1 MDTDHLDPLT
11 TLSNPTVTGRSCYKP
26 NPATGKPRHRGWS
39 PALGSVYTHSSRA
52 TLSTPTAPGPL
63 YLHAQLQ
70 GHSIC
75 THFGPLCLHPQLRAT
90 PSTPTAPGSFYLHPL
105 WATLSTPTAPGP
117 LYLHPL
123 WATRSTPTAPG
134 HSVYTHSSRATLSAS

>member
-52 TLSTPTAPGPL
+52 TLSTPTHEGALPPPCIVRKDPRVPHTARRQVPEE
-63 YLHAQLQ
+63 YLKPYDFIQDRNRHYYAGMASLMDEAV
-70 GHSIC
+70 GNVTAALESRGLWNNTVFI
-75 THFGPLCLHPQLRAT
+75 F
-90 PSTPTAPGSFYLHPL
+90 STGK
-105 WATLSTPTAPGP
+105 
-117 LYLHPL
+117 
-123 WATRSTPTAPG
+123 
-134 HSVYTHSSRATLSAS
+134 SVNRKIIS